1 MILLDDI
8 NNNRRR
14 IQEIFQRIDDAQ
26 DNEEDIWKILVRE
39 RLISDEQFEELKDL
53 QNTEIEKI
61 SNVLKGTKIGQG
73 IPFLPTAL
81 EGLRQ
86 KFAKLWEDGV
96 KNKILPVLKD
106 M

>member
-1 MILLDDI
+1 M
-8 NNNRRR
+8 
-14 IQEIFQRIDDAQ
+14 
-26 DNEEDIWKILVRE
+26 LVRE

-53 QNTEIEKI
+53 ENTEIEQI

-96 KNKILPVLKD
+96 KNKILPVLKE
-106 M
+106 MLRRGGVTIEQFMILLNELEKL